1 MINNSS
7 SFYISRK
14 GFRGIPLEYIY
25 KTSLCEESDGVLSP
39 EEEFVNIGKW
49 VPTVH
54 SVKSDTLQSE
64 VEVYKRRQKVDKSR
78 QKGDKSRQSS
88 PFLEDGYSL
97 SGTTQGN
104 AWGFL
109 IN

>member
-1 MINNSS
+1 MTKNLS
-7 SFYISRK
+7 SFYISSI
-14 GFRGIPLEYIY
+14 GFWRFALEYIY

-78 QKGDKSRQSS
+78 QSS
-88 PFLEDGYSL
+88 PFLENGCSL

-104 AWGFL
+104 TWGFL
-109 IN
+109 TN

>member
-1 MINNSS
+1 MTKNPS
-7 SFYISRK
+7 SFYISPK
-14 GFRGIPLEYIY
+14 GFWRFALQYIY
-25 KTSLCEESDGVLSP
+25 KTSLYEESNGVLYP

-78 QKGDKSRQSS
+78 QKGYKSRQSS
-88 PFLEDGYSL
+88 PFLEDGCSL
-97 SGTTQGN
+97 SGVTRGN
-104 AWGFL
+104 A
-109 IN
+109 